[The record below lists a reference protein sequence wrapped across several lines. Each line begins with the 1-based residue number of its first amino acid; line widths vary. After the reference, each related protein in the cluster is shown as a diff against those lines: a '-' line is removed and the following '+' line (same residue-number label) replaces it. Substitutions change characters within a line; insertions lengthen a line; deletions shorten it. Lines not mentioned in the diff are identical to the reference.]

1 MGRNAIVGQSG
12 GPTAVI
18 NSSLV
23 GVFQA
28 AKSRGAQHV
37 YGMRYGVK
45 GLLEEQVVDLSD
57 TLRDNLDIEILKR
70 TPASYLGSCRYKLP
84 VPAEDPALYEKL
96 FGILKKLD
104 VGYFFYIGGNDS
116 MDTISKLSDYAC
128 MTGSDIK
135 FMGVPK
141 TIDND
146 LMNTDHTPGYG
157 SAAKYIGAI
166 MKEITRDSLVYGTRN
181 VTIVEVMGRNAGW
194 LTGAAALA
202 KAEDCEGVDMICLP
216 EVAFDI
222 DHFIERLDVL
232 QRAKAGVVIAV
243 SEGVK
248 LEDGRY
254 VCELADDVH
263 AVDAFGHKALTGT
276 ARYLANVVARNLD
289 TKTRCIELSTLQR
302 CAGHLTSRTDITEAY
317 QVGGAAAKAAFEGI
331 TGQMVA
337 LKRIS
342 NSPYQCTT
350 ELHPISE
357 VANLEKKVPL
367 SWMNEDHTQMTE
379 DFLSYAR
386 PLIQAE
392 LTPLYIAG
400 LPHHIYMKPQ
410 K

>member
-202 KAEDCEGVDMICLP
+202 KAED
-216 EVAFDI
+216 
-222 DHFIERLDVL
+222 
-232 QRAKAGVVIAV
+232 
-243 SEGVK
+243 
-248 LEDGRY
+248 
-254 VCELADDVH
+254 
-263 AVDAFGHKALTGT
+263 
-276 ARYLANVVARNLD
+276 
-289 TKTRCIELSTLQR
+289 
-302 CAGHLTSRTDITEAY
+302 
-317 QVGGAAAKAAFEGI
+317 
-331 TGQMVA
+331 
-337 LKRIS
+337 
-342 NSPYQCTT
+342 
-350 ELHPISE
+350 
-357 VANLEKKVPL
+357 KK
-367 SWMNEDHTQMTE
+367 
-379 DFLSYAR
+379 
-386 PLIQAE
+386 
-392 LTPLYIAG
+392 
-400 LPHHIYMKPQ
+400 
-410 K
+410 